1 MKQEGVSDPPR
12 RNVSHTQER
21 HDMNILSLSE
31 GFGEDVCNLLCCRT
45 IVQIDD
51 LLLNQLPEKMH
62 VDFDVFGPLMMNR
75 VL

>member
-1 MKQEGVSDPPR
+1 MDIV
-12 RNVSHTQER
+12 
-21 HDMNILSLSE
+21 SLSE
-31 GFGEDVCNLLCCRT
+31 GFREDICNILCCRT

-75 VL
+75 VI